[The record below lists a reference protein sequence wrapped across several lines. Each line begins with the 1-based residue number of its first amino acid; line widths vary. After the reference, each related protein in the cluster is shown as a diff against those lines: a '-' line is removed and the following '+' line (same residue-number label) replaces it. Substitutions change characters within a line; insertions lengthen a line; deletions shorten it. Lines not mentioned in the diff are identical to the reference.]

1 MDLRLY
7 NVTEFS
13 KLKNFFKKLMGQESF
28 SIPKKIERQFNA
40 QFKNA
45 LNPEWNENSEYF
57 EALFHLDN
65 VEKIARYNRDGKR
78 MELRTNCTPEEL
90 PGETLKKAHQF
101 GEIMNAI
108 HIEQENNSLFE
119 IIIRNKDL
127 TRILILIDDKNDL
140 LKEAIL

>member
-13 KLKNFFKKLMGQESF
+13 KVKNFFKKLMGQKSL

-45 LNPEWNENSEYF
+45 MNTEWNENSEYF

-65 VEKIARYNRDGKR
+65 IEKIARYNRKGKR
-78 MELRTNCTPEEL
+78 LELRTNYTPEEL
-90 PGETLKKAHQF
+90 PAETFNKVRQF

-119 IIIRNKDL
+119 IIVRDSSL
-127 TRILILIDDKNDL
+127 TRILLLIDDKNNL